1 MHSLLKYILTLL
13 IINFSFI
20 NTYAQWYDVEK
31 VNKKAV
37 ALHEQAYEKAKEA
50 KYDEAIQKINEAL
63 AIDPKFVDALLSRA
77 GIYAD
82 LKNYTNSVADFEKAF
97 ALDSIYS
104 LYYKLPYSI
113 SQAALGK
120 FNLSLQAINQFLK
133 IDKLNEQSVKAASY
147 RKSTYEFAIDMQNH
161 MKNNTYTFN
170 PVNLGDSIN
179 TKDLEYFPSLTIDGK
194 KMIFTRRVNNDEDF
208 FESDLI
214 NNKWSKAKPLAGKVN
229 TNLNEGAQ
237 NISQDGELLI
247 FTGCNYPEGEGSCDL
262 YYSLKTKNGWSEPQN
277 MGRSINTE
285 FWESTPSISPDKSI
299 IYFSSNR
306 PGGFGGKDIWA
317 AFLLPNGKYGNVQN
331 LGQAVNTSGDDTCPF
346 MHADN
351 ENLFF
356 SSTGHTGYGMS
367 DLFVSKRITDS
378 TWLMAK
384 NLGYPINTINDEAA
398 LIVASNGSTA
408 YYSSDANNNSKGG
421 IDIYS
426 FELRDDIKATKT
438 LWVKGKV
445 YDKKTLQGLPSTVEL
460 FEIASKRLL
469 NKIRT
474 DENGNY
480 LITLPIGKEYI
491 FNVNRKGY
499 LFFSDNFS
507 LTSGTDSI
515 ATKDIPLIAI
525 TAGANI
531 VLKNIFFDTKEFIL
545 KPNSVIE
552 LDKVVQ
558 LLNEN
563 PNLKI
568 LISGHTDNVGKAK
581 DNLALSNNRAKAVI
595 TYFISKGIAATRLVS
610 KGFGSTKPIA
620 ANTTEN
626 GKAQNRRTE
635 LTVISN

>member
-1 MHSLLKYILTLL
+1 VFLHFFFTLSILLLT
-13 IINFSFI
+13 NQT
-20 NTYAQWYDVEK
+20 NAQWYDVEK
-31 VNKKAV
+31 ANKKAV
-37 ALHEQAYEKAKEA
+37 AIHEQAYEKAKKR
-50 KYDEAIQKINEAL
+50 KYDEAIQKINEAIS
-63 AIDPKFVDALLSRA
+63 IDAKYVDAYLSRA
-77 GIYAD
+77 GVYAD
-82 LKNYTNSVADFEKAF
+82 LKNYANSVNDFEKAF
-97 ALDSIYS
+97 ALDSVYTK
-104 LYYKLPYSI
+104 YYKLPYSI
-113 SQAALGK
+113 SLAALGK
-120 FNLSLQAINQFLK
+120 FDNSLTAINSFLQ
-133 IDKLNEQSVKAASY
+133 IPNLNEQSIKAATY
-147 RKSTYEFAIDMQNH
+147 RKSTYEFAIEMQKQN
-161 MKNNTYTFN
+161 KNNNYIFT

-179 TKDLEYFPSLTIDGK
+179 TKEFEYFPSLTIDGK
-194 KMIFTRRVNNDEDF
+194 KMIFTRMQNEDEDF
-208 FESDLI
+208 YESNFI

-237 NISQDGELLI
+237 NISQDGELLV

-262 YYSLKTKNGWSEPQN
+262 YYSLKTKNGWSEPLN

-285 FWESTPSISPDKSI
+285 FWESTPSISPDKAI
-299 IYFSSNR
+299 IYFTSNR

-331 LGQAVNTSGDDTCPF
+331 LGEAVNTSGDETCPF
-346 MHADN
+346 IHADN

-356 SSTGHTGYGMS
+356 SSTGHTGYGMG
-367 DLFVSKRITDS
+367 DLFVSKRVTDS
-378 TWLMAK
+378 TWQIAK
-384 NLGYPINTINDEAA
+384 NLGYPINTIHDEAA

-421 IDIYS
+421 IDIYN

-445 YDKKTLQGLPSTVEL
+445 FDKKTLQGLPSTVEL
-460 FEIASKRLL
+460 FEISSKRLL

-480 LITLPIGKEYI
+480 LVTLPIGKEYI
-491 FNVNRKGY
+491 FNVSRKGY

-507 LTSGTDSI
+507 LTTLTDSI
-515 ATKDIPLIAI
+515 ATKDIPLLPI

-531 VLKNIFFDTKEFIL
+531 VLKNIFFDTKQFAL
-545 KPNSVIE
+545 KTTSLIE

-563 PNLKI
+563 PKLKI
-568 LISGHTDNVGKAK
+568 QISGHTDNVGKPK
-581 DNLALSNNRAKAVI
+581 ENLLLSNNRVKSVI
-595 TYFISKGIAATRLVS
+595 NYLISKGIVATRLVG

-620 ANTTEN
+620 NNTTEL

-635 LTVISN
+635 LTVLSN